1 MLAED
6 ADLEIVGES
15 LDGLDAVQKCQD
27 LQPDLVLLDIQLP
40 KMNGL
45 DAARLICEVSPRAK
59 ILFLS
64 SYHCL
69 EVMRDA
75 LKIGAA
81 FVVKADAARDLLP
94 IVRAVLRN
102 EPFLRFRFLN
112 EDPPNSARNLS
123 WFILK
128 ILEAGPLRA
137 CDGGGAGATA
147 DGCRV
152 KTWAEGKIE
161 GYARKSKYSSGG
173 NACFFSKSR
182 TAVHA
187 FRD

>member
-1 MLAED
+1 MGPVNILIVDDFEQWRRAVCTILAED

-15 LDGLDAVQKCQD
+15 PDGLDAVQKCQE

-45 DAARLICEVSPRAK
+45 DAARRICEVSPSAK

-64 SYHCL
+64 SYHCV

-81 FVVKADAARDLLP
+81 FVVKADAGRDLLP
-94 IVRAVLRN
+94 IVRSVVRD

-112 EDPPNSARNLS
+112 DPPNP
-123 WFILK
+123 
-128 ILEAGPLRA
+128 LE
-137 CDGGGAGATA
+137 T
-147 DGCRV
+147 
-152 KTWAEGKIE
+152 
-161 GYARKSKYSSGG
+161 
-173 NACFFSKSR
+173 
-182 TAVHA
+182 
-187 FRD
+187 